1 MVLRLL
7 SFGEGGKVSFREV
20 LVIGGCTQGIFQQS
34 GKIHCHPPDPGRGG
48 AQRRLV
54 WFPIA
59 SLVGWQKLTSDWC
72 SWYYTNLEHVVQWV
86 MSFIELD
93 EMRSEHEERHSIHTQ
108 SMCILKSSP
117 TGKPLKHGWRIRTK
131 TTENMTSVELS
142 SPTFSRNHHL
152 PGASVPKAT
161 KRSFATFSVEV
172 WADRSS
178 R

>member
-1 MVLRLL
+1 MVLRLH
-7 SFGEGGKVSFREV
+7 SFWEV
-20 LVIGGCTQGIFQQS
+20 KFSRTVNHWGVYTRYIPTIRKNTLQS
-34 GKIHCHPPDPGRGG
+34 PDFGRGG

-72 SWYYTNLEHVVQWV
+72 SWYYANLEHAVQWV

-93 EMRSEHEERHSIHTQ
+93 EMRSEHEERHSTHTQ
-108 SMCILKSSP
+108 SMCILNSSP

-131 TTENMTSVELS
+131 TTEHMTYVELS
-142 SPTFSRNHHL
+142 SRTFSRNHHL